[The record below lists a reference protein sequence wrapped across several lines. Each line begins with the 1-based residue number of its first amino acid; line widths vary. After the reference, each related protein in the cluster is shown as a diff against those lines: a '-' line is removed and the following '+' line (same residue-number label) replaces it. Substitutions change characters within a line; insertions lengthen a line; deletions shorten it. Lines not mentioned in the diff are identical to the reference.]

1 LKNHWNGTLLSS
13 VSKTL
18 EWAKTM
24 TWKGSNPSVHLLEKV
39 YEEGIKLTKE
49 AMKICERMIKRSENL
64 AKWDITI
71 PAPV

>member
-1 LKNHWNGTLLSS
+1 
-13 VSKTL
+13 
-18 EWAKTM
+18 M